1 MSHPRHPGLFQWI
14 DTVAMRF
21 PTLSKP
27 LALGLAM
34 WSFGRILARSC
45 SLTAVADMLALLLG
59 QSLYTMRE
67 RLSDTYR

>member
-1 MSHPRHPGLFQWI
+1 MSYPRHPELFQWI

-34 WSFGRILARSC
+34 WSFGMILARSC
-45 SLTAVADMLALLLG
+45 SLTAVVDMLAPLLG
-59 QSLYTMRE
+59 
-67 RLSDTYR
+67 